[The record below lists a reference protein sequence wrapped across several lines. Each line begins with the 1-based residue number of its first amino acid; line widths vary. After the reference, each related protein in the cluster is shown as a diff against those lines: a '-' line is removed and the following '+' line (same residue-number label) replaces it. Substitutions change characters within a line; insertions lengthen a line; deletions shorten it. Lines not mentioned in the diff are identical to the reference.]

1 MRISSRS
8 SRSSAR
14 TTSSGARTTR
24 IPTACGRTRGSTS
37 RRTSATCPSAC
48 SARSPTT
55 TWSSSTISAEGK
67 DPMSTI
73 ALDIPSLQGKVSDEE
88 WAVRVDLAAAY
99 RLVSRYGWEDLV
111 FTHISARV
119 PGTEDQFLINPYG
132 LFFDEI
138 TASSLV
144 KIDQQGNKLEDSPFS
159 VNAAGFIIH
168 SAIHGARHDAKC
180 VLHTHTASG
189 VAVSTQRAGLLPIS
203 QHSLFVLG
211 SLGYH
216 DFEGPALDE
225 DEKPRLVADLG
236 DNRCLILRNHG
247 LLTVGETVADAFVN
261 MYYLEASCQIQVRAQ
276 SGGGELIPVPKEVM
290 DKGYANAVASQR
302 RNGGPGQLVW
312 PGLLRRLDRTDRSF
326 RN

>member
-1 MRISSRS
+1 M
-8 SRSSAR
+8 A
-14 TTSSGARTTR
+14 TT
-24 IPTACGRTRGSTS
+24 
-37 RRTSATCPSAC
+37 
-48 SARSPTT
+48 
-55 TWSSSTISAEGK
+55 
-67 DPMSTI
+67 
-73 ALDIPSLQGKVSDEE
+73 ALDIPSLKGKVSEEE

-144 KIDQQGNKLEDSPFS
+144 KIDQQGRKLEDTPFN

-180 VLHTHTASG
+180 VLHTHTPNG

-203 QHSLFVLG
+203 QHSLFVLN
-211 SLGYH
+211 SVGYH

-261 MYYLEASCQIQVRAQ
+261 MYYLEASCQIQVRAL
-276 SGGGELIPVPKEVM
+276 SGGGELINVPKDVM
-290 DKGYANAVASQR
+290 DKGYANAAANQR
-302 RNGGPGQLVW
+302 KNGGQGALVW
-312 PGLLRRLDRTDRSF
+312 PGLLRRLDRTDPSF

>member
-1 MRISSRS
+1 M
-8 SRSSAR
+8 
-14 TTSSGARTTR
+14 
-24 IPTACGRTRGSTS
+24 TAT
-37 RRTSATCPSAC
+37 
-48 SARSPTT
+48 
-55 TWSSSTISAEGK
+55 
-67 DPMSTI
+67 
-73 ALDIPSLQGKVSDEE
+73 ALEIPSLKGKVSDEE

-144 KIDQQGNKLEDSPFS
+144 KIDQEGNKLENSPFN
-159 VNAAGFIIH
+159 VNAAGFI
-168 SAIHGARHDAKC
+168 
-180 VLHTHTASG
+180 THTANG
-189 VAVSTQRAGLLPIS
+189 VAVATQRAGLLPIS
-203 QHSLFVLG
+203 QHSLFVLN
-211 SLGYH
+211 SVGYH
-216 DFEGPALDE
+216 DYEGPALDA

-290 DKGYANAVASQR
+290 DKGYASAVANQR
-302 RNGGPGQLVW
+302 RNGGQGRLVW
-312 PGLLRRLDRTDRSF
+312 PGLLRRLDRIGRAHV
-326 RN
+326 